1 MIKVN
6 IKPLSI
12 NESWQGRR
20 FKTKKYK
27 SYRQA
32 LMYLLPLDGAG
43 PAMISKADRLELS
56 IEWGFSN
63 KQSDIDNCAKGFIDG
78 LQDRYEFNDS
88 QIYKLIMTKEI
99 VKKGDE
105 YIKFEIKQLKDKS

>member
-1 MIKVN
+1 MIKVD

-20 FKTKKYK
+20 FKTPKYK
-27 SYRQA
+27 HYRQA
-32 LMYLLPLDGAG
+32 LLYLLPVDKSLDFD
-43 PAMISKADRLELS
+43 KQDQLELS

-78 LQDRYEFNDS
+78 LQDKYEFNDS
-88 QIYKLIMTKEI
+88 QIYKLNLSKEI
-99 VKKGDE
+99 VKKGSE
-105 YIKFEIKQLKDKS
+105 YIKFDIKRLNDS

>member
-1 MIKVN
+1 MVKVD

-12 NESWQGRR
+12 NESWQGKR

-27 SYRQA
+27 KYRHD
-32 LMYLLPLDGAG
+32 LLYLLPASEYIKFD
-43 PAMISKADRLELS
+43 KNDQLELS

-78 LQDRYEFNDS
+78 LQDKYGFNDS
-88 QIYKLIMTKEI
+88 QIYKLNLIKSI

-105 YIKFEIKQLKDKS
+105 YIKFDIRKLAD